1 MWRSALVVLV
11 LGMAGPLNCAA
22 NGSQTPAT
30 VTASSTAPNVSLSS
44 ANPSSDSRLSNDG
57 KLEIIRNVD
66 GEYAKV
72 VQPLPSVKPGFRLTP
87 GKAVDQQALETA
99 LMRSIPAANPGDTVQ
114 ITNIKFGSKEIQIEI
129 NGGSDPHQSWRQR
142 IHIQASGPFPTSQVV
157 KDQPPGLAKLGSTL
171 IVDFGRPVPNLTAA
185 ELKHYLSPFLNFA
198 GERSAATNWVA
209 TLDPKFQKA
218 IQAHMAIL
226 GMNRDM
232 VIAALGRADH
242 KVREFT
248 PDGTETEDW
257 IYGRPPGTTIF
268 VTFIGENV
276 VKVQSFP

>member
-1 MWRSALVVLV
+1 MICSAS
-11 LGMAGPLNCAA
+11 AG
-22 NGSQTPAT
+22 QTAPAIPS
-30 VTASSTAPNVSLSS
+30 SSTASNVQSS
-44 ANPSSDSRLSNDG
+44 PAKPASDSRLTNEG
-57 KLEIIRNVD
+57 KLDIVRDVD

-72 VQPLPSVKPGFRLTP
+72 VQPLPSVKPGFRLSP
-87 GKAVDQQALETA
+87 GKAVDQQALESA
-99 LMRSIPAANPGDTVQ
+99 LIRSAPAANPGDTVQ
-114 ITNIKFGSKEIQIEI
+114 ITNIKFGSKEIQVEI
-129 NGGSDPHQSWRQR
+129 NGGSNPHESWRQR

-171 IVDFGRPVPNLTAA
+171 IVDFGRPVPNLTPA
-185 ELKHYLSPFLNFA
+185 ELKHYLAPFLNFA
-198 GERSAATNWVA
+198 GERSAAMNWVQ

-218 IQAHMAIL
+218 IQAHTAIA
-226 GMNRDM
+226 GMDRDM

-268 VTFIGENV
+268 VTFIGESV
-276 VKVQSFP
+276 VKVRSFP